1 MPSRCLHVHATTFR
15 LNTNATHSAAKHN
28 WCDRWSVSTQT
39 DFWSILKLL
48 VNSSYHFIPAH
59 DLQWAS
65 TLAMRD
71 PSRHLSDPGTLSQFL
86 YNASN
91 FQLQQQLS
99 STLSN
104 LQPSAAATT
113 SPNICD
119 QPLSYRQPA
128 GTNPHNGFGAPLC
141 VSASCTGGILVTP
154 LIGTDWQD
162 FTRQKVL
169 WLWLGIFWK
178 VSTRRETCKEWTCW
192 W

>member
-48 VNSSYHFIPAH
+48 DNSSYHFIPAYAF
-59 DLQWAS
+59 QWAS

-71 PSRHLSDPGTLSQFL
+71 PSRHLYDPGTLSQFL

-99 STLSN
+99 STLSY

-154 LIGTDWQD
+154 LIGTDW
-162 FTRQKVL
+162 
-169 WLWLGIFWK
+169 
-178 VSTRRETCKEWTCW
+178 
-192 W
+192 